1 MLALWIFG
9 GSLNIDAT
17 TTALIG
23 LSVLLLSQVLTW
35 EDIKKEQG
43 AWDTLTW
50 FAALVML
57 ANFLNELGMVSWF
70 SNMMKSSV
78 SGFSWIVA
86 FMILI
91 VVYYYTHY
99 FFASATAH
107 ISAMYAAF
115 LAVIVAAGAPPLLA
129 ALSLAFFSNLSV
141 RRRITAQERLRSF
154 SEQAIYRKANG
165 GPSALSCQSSIL

>member
-1 MLALWIFG
+1 MDFRRKLKYRRNDDGPDRIIRFAFVTGINMG
-9 GSLNIDAT
+9 GH
-17 TTALIG
+17 
-23 LSVLLLSQVLTW
+23 Q
-35 EDIKKEQG
+35 KEQG

-70 SNMMKSSV
+70 SDMMKSSV

-129 ALSLAFFSNLSV
+129 ALSLAFFSNLFGSTTHYGSGAAPV
-141 RRRITAQERLRSF
+141 F
-154 SEQAIYRKANG
+154 SERVIYRKANG

>member
-1 MLALWIFG
+1 MG
-9 GSLNIDAT
+9 GH
-17 TTALIG
+17 
-23 LSVLLLSQVLTW
+23 Q
-35 EDIKKEQG
+35 KEQG

-70 SNMMKSSV
+70 SDMMKSSV

-99 FFASATAH
+99 FASATAH

-115 LAVIVAAGAPPLLA
+115 LAVIVAAGARRCWRRSA
-129 ALSLAFFSNLSV
+129 WRFSATFSV

-154 SEQAIYRKANG
+154 RSGLYIAKQMVVHRLYPVNRPYCDMACDRRIMVESIRVMVEEKG
-165 GPSALSCQSSIL
+165 RLRSAFLFR